1 MPRWADLAAE
11 APALAEA
18 GRALIYQFGVGLGYL
33 ATVRHDGG
41 PRIHPVCPIV
51 ANDGLYVFLIPS
63 PKRADLLRDPRFA
76 LHTNGP
82 EKTDDEFYVIGQ
94 ARRVADTTV
103 RAVVAAAYHVP
114 VPDDHELFELEI
126 DHALHAK
133 YKGHGDWPPIYTR
146 WPHPRGAAR
155 PRPGSPS

>member
-18 GRALIYQFGVGLGYL
+18 GRALIYQFDVGLGYL

-63 PKRADLLRDPRFA
+63 PKRTDLLRDRRYA

-82 EKTDDEFYVIGQ
+82 EKTDDEFYVTGQ
-94 ARRVADTTV
+94 ARRVTNPTV
-103 RAVVAAAYHVP
+103 RAVVAAAYHAP

-126 DHALHAK
+126 DNALHAK

-146 WPHPRGAAR
+146 WPRAR
-155 PRPGSPS
+155 RP

>member
-1 MPRWADLAAE
+1 VPRWADLAAE

-63 PKRADLLRDPRFA
+63 PKRADLLRDARFA

-82 EKTDDEFYVIGQ
+82 EKTDDEFYVTGQ
-94 ARRVADTTV
+94 ARRVTDPTV
-103 RAVVAAAYHVP
+103 RAIVAAR
-114 VPDDHELFELEI
+114 
-126 DHALHAK
+126 ALRA
-133 YKGHGDWPPIYTR
+133 
-146 WPHPRGAAR
+146 RG
-155 PRPGSPS
+155 

>member
-1 MPRWADLAAE
+1 VPRWADLAAE
-11 APALAEA
+11 APALADA

-51 ANDGLYVFLIPS
+51 ANDSLYVFLIPS
-63 PKRADLLRDPRFA
+63 PKRADLLRDPRYA

-82 EKTDDEFYVIGQ
+82 EKTDDEFYVTGQ
-94 ARRVADTTV
+94 ARRVTDTRV

-114 VPDDHELFELEI
+114 VPDDLEPSSSRLI
-126 DHALHAK
+126 TRCTRSTRGTETGRQSIRAGQGRA
-133 YKGHGDWPPIYTR
+133 GAGSRPPKVL
-146 WPHPRGAAR
+146 
-155 PRPGSPS
+155 